1 MVRYSYDPECNHAY
15 IAIKADFTNGW
26 TDLSLL
32 QDLIDNC
39 PNAQGNTA
47 DCPALAAVQDSNAAA
62 ACQFSGQV
70 VDENIGLQGPISVLP
85 GCNLPWDGNGTM
97 PSCNNLQTPGF
108 INAIQPLPSGWTEI
122 GCIAEG
128 TSGRALT
135 NASIQGNN
143 MTKAVC
149 SATCA
154 DMGFTYAGAEF
165 GDVRIRIGV
174 PAWKSLLIYA
184 TL

>member
-1 MVRYSYDPECNHAY
+1 MLTLSVT
-15 IAIKADFTNGW
+15 ADFTNGW
-26 TDLSLL
+26 ADLSLL

-39 PNAQGNTA
+39 PNALGNTA
-47 DCPALAAVQDSNAAA
+47 DCPALAAVQDANAVA
-62 ACQFSGQV
+62 ACQFDGQIV
-70 VDENIGLQGPISVLP
+70 NEDIGLQGPIAVLP

-97 PSCNNLQTPGF
+97 PSCDNLQTPGF
-108 INAIQPLPSGWTEI
+108 VDAIEPLPSGWTEI

-135 NASIQGNN
+135 NATIQGNN
-143 MTKAVC
+143 MTKALC

-154 DMGFTYAGAEF
+154 NLAFSYAGTEF
-165 GDVRIRIGV
+165 GDVRVRIGV
-174 PAWKSLLIYA
+174 PVAKRLLIHP